1 MHHAAAAATA
11 AAAAAHL
18 LGSTAALCS
27 GLEFG
32 DHCPRLLLPGPSLS
46 ADLCGR
52 CCVPA
57 EGHHAFE
64 ESLEAR

>member
-1 MHHAAAAATA
+1 MLNAAA

-18 LGSTAALCS
+18 LGSTAALCA
-27 GLEFG
+27 GLVFAG
-32 DHCPRLLLPGPSLS
+32 RCPMLLLPGPSLS